1 MWNADPLDR
10 PEQLSEQ
17 GDASPDTTYCAVGRS
32 LSTWGLLEDQFAILF
47 ATFLDVG
54 LDAGGAGTTAAVRAF
69 GSIIT
74 ANSRSDVLTSA
85 AEAYFSAHQ
94 EPVLQA
100 AFKTLMRRYRKAAGR
115 RNEIAHGVVLGR
127 ARSGY
132 ASIFYYDNGP
142 ATLPN
147 GYRDEGYYLFPSTYA
162 TRKRTLDHQ
171 PDYWFSS
178 SDIAHYTAQ
187 FLLMREE
194 ASAFQT
200 SLAEARSRER

>member
-10 PEQLSEQ
+10 PDQLSEQ
-17 GDASPDTTYCAVGRS
+17 GDDNPDTTYCAVGRS
-32 LSTWGLLEDQFAILF
+32 LSTWGLLEDQLAILF

-54 LDAGGAGTTAAVRAF
+54 GVGMTAAVRSF

-74 ANSRSDVLTSA
+74 SNSRSDVLSSA
-85 AEAYFSAHQ
+85 AEAYFAVHK

-100 AFKTLMRRYRKAAGR
+100 EFKTLMRRYRKAASR

-127 ARSGY
+127 ARAGY
-132 ASIFYYDNGP
+132 CSIFYYDAGRP
-142 ATLPN
+142 TLPS
-147 GYRDEGYYLFPSTYA
+147 GFRDEGYYLFPSTYA
-162 TRKRTLDHQ
+162 TRKRTVDHH

-178 SDIAHYTAQ
+178 SDIARYTEQ
-187 FLLMREE
+187 FLLMREG

-200 SLAEARSRER
+200 SLSEARSGER